1 MPTTRA
7 RPARP
12 SSVCKRSASGRK
24 PLLHPR
30 ERAALAWT
38 EQLARLSQGPLPHGL
53 LDELREHFDD
63 KEIAELT
70 LAVSAINA
78 WNRFGVGMGMQP
90 E

>member
-24 PLLHPR
+24 PPTSPR
-30 ERAALAWT
+30 ASAPAWT

>member
-24 PLLHPR
+24 PLSPA
-30 ERAALAWT
+30 RARALAWT